1 MTTQGQKLK
10 QRLKKTAE
18 AENLPLMLLGAPT
31 PFTALQMEEV
41 GFEAAYLS
49 GAGMSYFTYGLP
61 DVGILGLQDV
71 VFQTKKF
78 SPITT
83 LPLLVDAD
91 TGFEDPAQT
100 TAVLIEAGAAG
111 CHIEDQTEDKR
122 CGHLD
127 GKSIVSTEE
136 MCARIKAAEKG
147 TTDDPDF
154 LVIARTDA
162 LAVEGFD
169 AALARLLAYVDAGA
183 NAVFAEAMEDLEQ
196 YRKIKS
202 AIGPDIPLLANMTEY
217 GKTPLFTQQQLA
229 DAGVDIMLMPV
240 SLNRAMHAAVWPWL
254 DEIKKSGTTQ
264 SLVEHG
270 EIRPR
275 HEYSD
280 LIDYNPKTDTRATV
294 LKRLIERNEK

>member
-1 MTTQGQKLK
+1 MECKTQGQKL
-10 QRLKKTAE
+10 QALLKNATK
-18 AENLPLMLLGAPT
+18 PLIILGAPT

-49 GAGMSYFTYGLP
+49 GAGMSYFTYGIP

-91 TGFEDPAQT
+91 TGFDDPEQT
-100 TAVLIEAGAAG
+100 TAALIEAGAAG

-127 GKSIVSTEE
+127 GKTIVSTDE
-136 MCARIKAAEKG
+136 MCERIKAAKKG
-147 TTDDPDF
+147 CVDDPHF
-154 LVIARTDA
+154 MLMARTDA
-162 LAVEGFD
+162 LATEGID
-169 AALARLLAYVDAGA
+169 VAIERLLAYVEAGA
-183 NAVFAEAMEDLEQ
+183 NAVFAEAMEEIEQ
-196 YRKIKS
+196 YQKIKK
-202 AIGPDIPLLANMTEY
+202 ALGIDIPLLANMTEY
-217 GKTPLFTQQQLA
+217 GKTPLFTQKQLA
-229 DAGVDIMLMPV
+229 EVDVDMMLMPV

-280 LIDYNPKTDTRATV
+280 LIDYDPKTDTRATV
-294 LKRLIERNEK
+294 LKRLMERNEK